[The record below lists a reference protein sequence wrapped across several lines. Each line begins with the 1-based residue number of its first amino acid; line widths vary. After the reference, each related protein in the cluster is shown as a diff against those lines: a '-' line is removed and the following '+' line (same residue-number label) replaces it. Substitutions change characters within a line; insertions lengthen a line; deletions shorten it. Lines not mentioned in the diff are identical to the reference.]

1 MLHPSEWKSFG
12 DSPSTVPEE
21 QKQRWTVELHN
32 KHLEHIKNNNIKQP
46 REIKGIVSEHIWDFI
61 GPKHYIFPQLHFE
74 IGVVNMVLDNFYNF
88 IEDQI
93 EVLSTE
99 EKVARNS
106 VTIAESSLEVSKK
119 ELEEWLSDTFF
130 TLNNLRLQKLNIAAA
145 LKRRTLTQDERSNL
159 LSEREITD
167 GNISLMT
174 DERKRMETGITLKRK
189 PVGEKKKA
197 LKKIQSDQKKLI
209 CQ

>member
-1 MLHPSEWKSFG
+1 
-12 DSPSTVPEE
+12 
-21 QKQRWTVELHN
+21 
-32 KHLEHIKNNNIKQP
+32 
-46 REIKGIVSEHIWDFI
+46 
-61 GPKHYIFPQLHFE
+61 
-74 IGVVNMVLDNFYNF
+74 MVLDNFYNF

-106 VTIAESSLEVSKK
+106 VTIAETSLEVSKK

-130 TLNNLRLQKLNIAAA
+130 TLNNLQLQKSNIAAA
-145 LKRRTLTQDERSNL
+145 LKCRTLAQDERSNL

-189 PVGEKKKA
+189 LVGEKKKA
-197 LKKIQSDQKKLI
+197 LKKIQSDKKKLI
-209 CQ
+209 CK